1 MLSIEPGLLIWTIIT
16 FVVLLFVLRKVA
28 WGPILSALEQR
39 ETTIR
44 SSLEEAQRARQ
55 EVQQMLAQN
64 QQLLADANRESARVL
79 EQARVEAQR
88 LQETLAAQARDEVQ
102 RLRDEARREIERER
116 QLAIQELK
124 GTTADLALAAAG
136 HLLKTAVD
144 HDNHRRLVVEFLDR
158 FPEGLQ

>member
-16 FVVLLFVLRKVA
+16 FVFLLFVLRKVA

-39 ETTIR
+39 EDTIR

-55 EVQQMLAQN
+55 EVQQMMTQN
-64 QQLLADANRESARVL
+64 QQLLADAHRESARVF
-79 EQARVEAQR
+79 EQAREEARR
-88 LQETLAAQARDEVQ
+88 LHDTLAAQARDEAQ
-102 RLRDEARREIERER
+102 HLRDEARREIERER

-144 HDNHRRLVVEFLDR
+144 RDNHRRLVTEFLDR